1 MKENAT
7 RNNIQFFESP
17 IPKKG
22 VNNSCLVAQIVE
34 KFGGGNT
41 HTSEGQDCDIKVKVI
56 QTPKQKLS
64 QLQDGNI
71 LFPSLGTAQLPDQWM
86 QANNSPA
93 KKIKFVLF
101 D

>member
-1 MKENAT
+1 MIYTAT
-7 RNNIQFFESP
+7 VIN
-17 IPKKG
+17 
-22 VNNSCLVAQIVE
+22 AQIVD
-34 KFGGGNT
+34 KFGGWST
-41 HTSEGQDCDIKVKVI
+41 HTSEGQDCDEISYNIKVKVI
-56 QTPKQKLS
+56 QTPKRKLS